1 MSGRSA
7 DLEPGR
13 WNPRLYEW
21 YFTRTPIGR
30 RLRAREDELIFG
42 ALEGLLGGG
51 DTVLDVGCGTGRYT
65 LPLARRCERL
75 VALDSSPKMLDHLEA
90 RLCREGV
97 SNVELSRASV
107 PEDLRG
113 RSEAYDG
120 IVMVGVFSYIPA
132 LDESI
137 AALALL
143 LKPGG
148 WLLFTVVPPS
158 LEGKLHRLTNRLV
171 SSRVYVRSVDEV
183 QEAARAAGLDARH
196 LGTDGLTRGGIDSL
210 FVARSSVAHPP
221 GRARGQADGVGR
233 RLPGVQRP

>member
-7 DLEPGR
+7 DPEPGR
-13 WNPRLYEW
+13 WDPRLYEW

-42 ALEGLLGGG
+42 ALDGLLRGGE
-51 DTVLDVGCGTGRYT
+51 TVLDVGCGTGRYT
-65 LPLARRCERL
+65 LPLARRCERV
-75 VALDSSPKMLDHLEA
+75 VAFDSSPAMLEHLEA
-90 RLCREGV
+90 RLGREGV
-97 SNVELSRASV
+97 SNVESSRVSV
-107 PEDLRG
+107 PGDLRG

-120 IVMVGVFSYIPA
+120 IVMIGVFSYIAA
-132 LDESI
+132 LEESI

-143 LKPGG
+143 LKPGA

-171 SSRVYVRSVDEV
+171 GSRVYVRPVAEV
-183 QEAARAAGLDARH
+183 QGAARAAGLDPRH

-210 FVARSSVAHPP
+210 FVARSSLEPQGP
-221 GRARGQADGVGR
+221 G
-233 RLPGVQRP
+233 

>member
-1 MSGRSA
+1 MPGPSA
-7 DLEPGR
+7 DPEPGR

-42 ALEGLLGGG
+42 ALDGLLRGG

-65 LPLARRCERL
+65 LPLARRCERV
-75 VALDSSPKMLDHLEA
+75 VALDASPAMLEHLEA
-90 RLCREGV
+90 RLRREGI
-97 SNVELSRASV
+97 SNVESSRVSV

-120 IVMVGVFSYIPA
+120 IVMIGVFSYIAA
-132 LDESI
+132 LEESI

-158 LEGKLHRLTNRLV
+158 LEGQVHRLTNRLV
-171 SSRVYVRSVDEV
+171 GSRVYVRPVAEV
-183 QEAARAAGLDARH
+183 QRAAGAVGLDLRH

-210 FVARSSVAHPP
+210 FVARSNPAAAPAPAASGTPRTP
-221 GRARGQADGVGR
+221 R
-233 RLPGVQRP
+233 